1 MGNNLL
7 VTFIVL
13 NIFNVVIQ
21 TIKSL
26 CTINGGKIVA
36 AVANAVA
43 YGFYTIVIIYM
54 VCDLPLAQK
63 VIIVAVCNFIG
74 VFFVK
79 MLEEKSRKEK
89 LWKVEVT
96 IPTEYNEE
104 VHYKLSHVPHSY
116 LVITDKHTLFN
127 FYCNTK
133 EETKEVKKLIN
144 NYHAKY
150 FVSESKIL

>member
-7 VTFIVL
+7 ITFIVL
-13 NIFNVVIQ
+13 NIVNVVIQ

-36 AVANAVA
+36 SVANAIA

-116 LVITDKHTLFN
+116 LVITDKNTLFN
-127 FYCNTK
+127 FYCGTK
-133 EETKEVKKLIN
+133 EETKEVKKLID

>member
-1 MGNNLL
+1 MENNLL
-7 VTFIVL
+7 ITFIIL
-13 NIFNVVIQ
+13 NIFNVIIQ

-54 VCDLPLAQK
+54 VCDLPLMQK
-63 VIIVAVCNFIG
+63 VVIVAVCNFVG

-116 LVITDKHTLFN
+116 LIITDKHTLFN
-127 FYCNTK
+127 FYCGTK
-133 EETKEVKKLIN
+133 EETKEVKKLID

>member
-1 MGNNLL
+1 MGDNLL
-7 VTFIVL
+7 ITFIAL
-13 NIFNVVIQ
+13 NIFNVIIQ

-26 CTINGGKIVA
+26 CTINGGKITA
-36 AVANAVA
+36 SIANAIA

-54 VCDLPLAQK
+54 VCDLPLEQK
-63 VIIVAVCNFIG
+63 VVIVAICNFVG

-79 MLEEKSRKEK
+79 ILEEKSKKEK

-116 LVITDKHTLFN
+116 LVITDKNTLFN

-133 EETKEVKKLIN
+133 KETKEVKKLID

>member
-7 VTFIVL
+7 ITFIIL

-21 TIKSL
+21 TVKSL

-43 YGFYTIVIIYM
+43 YGFYTVVIIYM
-54 VCDLPLAQK
+54 VCDLPLIQK
-63 VIIVAVCNFIG
+63 VVIVAACNFVG

-116 LVITDKHTLFN
+116 LIITDKHTLFN
-127 FYCNTK
+127 FYCGTK
-133 EETKEVKKLIN
+133 EETKEVKKLID

>member
-7 VTFIVL
+7 ITFIVL

-36 AVANAVA
+36 SVANAIA

-116 LVITDKHTLFN
+116 LVITDKNTLFN
-127 FYCNTK
+127 FYCGTK
-133 EETKEVKKLIN
+133 EETKEVKKLID

>member
-1 MGNNLL
+1 MGDNLL
-7 VTFIVL
+7 ITFIAL
-13 NIFNVVIQ
+13 NIFNVIIQ

-26 CTINGGKIVA
+26 CTINGGKITA
-36 AVANAVA
+36 SIANAIA

-54 VCDLPLAQK
+54 VCDLPLEQK
-63 VIIVAVCNFIG
+63 VIIVAICNFVG

-79 MLEEKSRKEK
+79 ILEEKSKKEK

-116 LVITDKHTLFN
+116 LVITDKNTLFN

-133 EETKEVKKLIN
+133 KETKEVKKLIN